1 MIWIIVIGISAIV
14 GVFLWACYMIGFRST
29 GRHADNVLIEDDAM
43 QNVIQSMQ
51 LIPEAP
57 KMTYYDL
64 DIVSAYPGTNTFAY
78 EGNDFYPLTE
88 YAREST
94 MDDLII
100 EFYELQESITEIGI
114 PAGW

>member
-29 GRHADNVLIEDDAM
+29 GRHADVPFIQNDAPW
-43 QNVIQSMQ
+43 NVIQSMQ
-51 LIPEAP
+51 LSEEFP
-57 KMTYYDL
+57 
-64 DIVSAYPGTNTFAY
+64 FAY
-78 EGNDFYPLTE
+78 KGSDRYMLQDFNPLTE
-88 YAREST
+88 YVREST

-100 EFYELQESITEIGI
+100 GFYELQESITEIGI